1 MSSGVFPPASAVF
14 MELIDIFN
22 SGYIVEDVYTSLY
35 EIGVGLVFGSLL
47 GLATGICMGASTY
60 LYRLLDPLIYYLNSV
75 PKIVLLPLFIL
86 FLGTGVESKAGI
98 ATISA
103 LFPITLNTALAVE
116 AVKPIHIRA
125 ARSLGASRMQLY
137 RKVYVP
143 ATLGPILSGVRLGL
157 GVAVTG
163 ALLAET
169 AIANAGLGFRAI
181 ELYSQLRIAEMYAL
195 LLLIFV
201 GASLIN
207 IGFGKL
213 IQKTTHYEQQETRG
227 ETSAV

>member
-1 MSSGVFPPASAVF
+1 MSSGVFPPASEIFV
-14 MELIDIFN
+14 ELVGLFS
-22 SGYIVEDVYTSLY
+22 SGYLREDIYVSLY
-35 EIGVGLVFGSLL
+35 EIGVGLLFGSLL
-47 GLATGICMGASTY
+47 GLATGICMGSSTY
-60 LYRLLDPLIYYLNSV
+60 LYSLLDPLIYYLNSV

-103 LFPITLNTALAVE
+103 LFPITLNTALAVRGVE
-116 AVKPIHIRA
+116 PIHIRA

-137 RKVYVP
+137 SKVYVP
-143 ATLGPILSGVRLGL
+143 STLGPILSGVRLGL

-195 LLLIFV
+195 LLLIFI

-213 IQKTTHYEQQETRG
+213 IQKTTHHQQETRS